1 MGDQLSIADMPIATA
16 NKATSVVI
24 SPWVNEPHPPL
35 HKLLSSHDV
44 ARLTR
49 RPSWLLTSLS
59 LIGRFPRKA
68 KFHGRAIGWR
78 QSEVLEWMA
87 RDLNVAERT
96 TVPRVCPRHTRTA
109 GLPSANVRRAVH
121 APAWMFEYAKAQAQ
135 TTRESSAMNAQPAP
149 NDTLPRLLRLQQVGE
164 ITGLRRS
171 MIYQLEADGNF
182 PRRVKLATRAVGWV
196 ESEIRG
202 WIAARIMIRDGFN
215 QRAGLCDGG
224 SSAGIGG
231 TQQRLCTNNH
241 TDARKD
247 SSRI

>member
-1 MGDQLSIADMPIATA
+1 MSDQLSIKDMPVWTVREAS
-16 NKATSVVI
+16 SVVI

-96 TVPRVCPRHTRTA
+96 TAPRVSAHPRAQQVCLPLTCAAPCTPRPGCSNTRKRKPQ
-109 GLPSANVRRAVH
+109 LPARVRR
-121 APAWMFEYAKAQAQ
+121 
-135 TTRESSAMNAQPAP
+135 
-149 NDTLPRLLRLQQVGE
+149 
-164 ITGLRRS
+164 
-171 MIYQLEADGNF
+171 
-182 PRRVKLATRAVGWV
+182 
-196 ESEIRG
+196 
-202 WIAARIMIRDGFN
+202 
-215 QRAGLCDGG
+215 
-224 SSAGIGG
+224 
-231 TQQRLCTNNH
+231 
-241 TDARKD
+241 
-247 SSRI
+247 